1 VILFSYKEKELK
13 KSLRGKNMNAVLS
26 VVGKD
31 SVGILAAVASKC
43 AEFKANINDV
53 NQTIIDNY
61 FTMFMII
68 NIDELTI
75 EFNSF
80 VDKIQE
86 LGKEKNLEIHC
97 MHEDIFN
104 LMHRI

>member
-1 VILFSYKEKELK
+1 MK
-13 KSLRGKNMNAVLS
+13 AVVS

-31 SVGILAAVASKC
+31 SVGILASVATKC
-43 AEFKANINDV
+43 AEFKANIDDV
-53 NQTIIDNY
+53 NQTIIDDY

>member
-1 VILFSYKEKELK
+1 
-13 KSLRGKNMNAVLS
+13 MNAVLS

-43 AEFKANINDV
+43 AEYSANINDV

-61 FTMFMII
+61 FTMYMII
-68 NIDELTI
+68 NIDKLTI
-75 EFNSF
+75 EFNDF

-86 LGKEKNLEIHC
+86 LGKERSLEIHC

>member
-1 VILFSYKEKELK
+1 MK
-13 KSLRGKNMNAVLS
+13 AVVS

-43 AEFKANINDV
+43 AEYKANIDDV
-53 NQTIIDNY
+53 NQTIIDDY

-104 LMHRI
+104 LMHNI

>member
-1 VILFSYKEKELK
+1 
-13 KSLRGKNMNAVLS
+13 MNAVLS

-43 AEFKANINDV
+43 TEFKANINDV

-80 VDKIQE
+80 VDKI
-86 LGKEKNLEIHC
+86 
-97 MHEDIFN
+97 
-104 LMHRI
+104 

>member
-1 VILFSYKEKELK
+1 MK
-13 KSLRGKNMNAVLS
+13 AVVS

-43 AEFKANINDV
+43 AEFKANIDDV
-53 NQTIIDNY
+53 NQTIIDDY

>member
-1 VILFSYKEKELK
+1 MK
-13 KSLRGKNMNAVLS
+13 AVVS

-31 SVGILAAVASKC
+31 SVGILASVASKC
-43 AEFKANINDV
+43 AEYKANIDDV
-53 NQTIIDNY
+53 NQTIIDDY

>member
-1 VILFSYKEKELK
+1 MK
-13 KSLRGKNMNAVLS
+13 AVVS

-43 AEFKANINDV
+43 AEYKANIDDV
-53 NQTIIDNY
+53 NQTIIDDY

-97 MHEDIFN
+97 MHENIFN
-104 LMHRI
+104 LMHNI

>member
-1 VILFSYKEKELK
+1 
-13 KSLRGKNMNAVLS
+13 MNAVLS

-86 LGKEKNLEIHC
+86 VGKEKNLEIHC

>member
-1 VILFSYKEKELK
+1 MK
-13 KSLRGKNMNAVLS
+13 AVVS

-31 SVGILAAVASKC
+31 SVGILASVATKC
-43 AEFKANINDV
+43 AEFKANIDDV
-53 NQTIIDNY
+53 NQTIIDDY

-104 LMHRI
+104 LMDRI

>member
-1 VILFSYKEKELK
+1 
-13 KSLRGKNMNAVLS
+13 MNAVLS

-31 SVGILAAVASKC
+31 TVGILASVAAKC
-43 AEFKANINDV
+43 AEHKVNINDV
-53 NQTIIDNY
+53 SQTIIGGY
-61 FTMFMII
+61 FTMFM
-68 NIDELTI
+68 NVTIDDLDI
-75 EFNSF
+75 EFNKF
-80 VDKIQE
+80 VDEIQV

>member
-1 VILFSYKEKELK
+1 MK
-13 KSLRGKNMNAVLS
+13 AVVS

-43 AEFKANINDV
+43 AEYKANIDDV
-53 NQTIIDNY
+53 NQTIIDDY

-75 EFNSF
+75 EFNTF
-80 VDKIQE
+80 VDKITE
-86 LGKEKNLEIHC
+86 LGKENNLEIHC

>member
-1 VILFSYKEKELK
+1 MK
-13 KSLRGKNMNAVLS
+13 AVVS

-43 AEFKANINDV
+43 AEYKANIDDV
-53 NQTIIDNY
+53 NQTIIEDY

-75 EFNSF
+75 EFNTF
-80 VDKIQE
+80 VDKITE

>member
-1 VILFSYKEKELK
+1 MSQNV
-13 KSLRGKNMNAVLS
+13 
-26 VVGKD
+26 
-31 SVGILAAVASKC
+31 
-43 AEFKANINDV
+43 
-53 NQTIIDNY
+53 TIIISN
-61 FTMFMII
+61 MFKYGRSQILPSWKVI
-68 NIDELTI
+68 NIDDLSI

-80 VDKIQE
+80 VDKITE

>member
-1 VILFSYKEKELK
+1 MK
-13 KSLRGKNMNAVLS
+13 AVLS

-43 AEFKANINDV
+43 AEYKANIDDV
-53 NQTIIDNY
+53 NQTIIDDY

-68 NIDELTI
+68 NIDDLSI

-80 VDKIQE
+80 VDKITE

>member
-1 VILFSYKEKELK
+1 MK
-13 KSLRGKNMNAVLS
+13 AVVS

-31 SVGILAAVASKC
+31 SVGILASVATKC
-43 AEFKANINDV
+43 AEFKANIDDV
-53 NQTIIDNY
+53 NQTIIDDY

-97 MHEDIFN
+97 MHEDIFS